1 MRKFLVAV
9 FFVLF
14 APLFVQA
21 AQNIQINWDG
31 QDHSREIVGDNPNKP
46 LAIVG
51 AGSLNA
57 GEING
62 ASLTVNG
69 ANISISDS
77 AIANEIYHS
86 VTPDKFEIPTSS
98 DNTRKGAYVA
108 GGAAYNNN
116 VTNNSV
122 SITDTNLTGRDVMG
136 GVAGLNSSGGGPL
149 WCGVCQQ
156 QLRFY

>member
-31 QDHSREIVGDNPNKP
+31 QDHSREIVGNNPDNP

-69 ANISISDS
+69 AILVLVILLPPMRF
-77 AIANEIYHS
+77 
-86 VTPDKFEIPTSS
+86 T
-98 DNTRKGAYVA
+98 TRLRL
-108 GGAAYNNN
+108 
-116 VTNNSV
+116 
-122 SITDTNLTGRDVMG
+122 TNLKSRPRRKTLAKVPMWRAVRRTTIM
-136 GVAGLNSSGGGPL
+136 LL
-149 WCGVCQQ
+149 TT
-156 QLRFY
+156 L